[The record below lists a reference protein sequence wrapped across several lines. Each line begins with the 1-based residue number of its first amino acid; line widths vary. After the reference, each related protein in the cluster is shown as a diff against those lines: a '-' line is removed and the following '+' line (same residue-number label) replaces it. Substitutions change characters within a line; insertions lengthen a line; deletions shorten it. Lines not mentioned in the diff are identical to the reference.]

1 MKLTA
6 ILGFIRKLFCWF
18 RWTENLARFSRSQ
31 WACSQTLLHTWQPT
45 QYTFLFRPELC
56 SSHKREMQM
65 MSDARRPKRAKLF
78 LSAPLLCFYFYC
90 PVRFV
95 VLGLFGS
102 VAALAQRLFNFRFA
116 LETFGGPRATCA
128 YRIYGKCR
136 VKSVRDWIWSVRLSV
151 CISFFLCTFWHTFVH
166 AHGHTYVRMYP
177 YLFVQINHTV
187 SPSSVGICAIRQ
199 LFAALVVVI
208 VITSKYFVWAKIRRQ
223 DKENKNKATK

>member
-1 MKLTA
+1 MNLTA

-18 RWTENLARFSRSQ
+18 RWTEILSQVFHSQ
-31 WACSQTLLHTWQPT
+31 WVCSQTLLHPYQPM

-56 SSHKREMQM
+56 SSHQREMQM

-90 PVRFV
+90 SVRFV

-136 VKSVRDWIWSVRLSV
+136 VKSVRDWILICPSLSV
-151 CISFFLCTFWHTFVH
+151 YFFLSVYILAYFCTRTW
-166 AHGHTYVRMYP
+166 TYVHMYP

-187 SPSSVGICAIRQ
+187 SPSSVGICAVRQ
-199 LFAALVVVI
+199 LFAALVVVF
-208 VITSKYFVWAKIRRQ
+208 VITSKYYVWAKIRRQ